1 MKKLMPFLS
10 ILAVMLMACSI
21 TVNVTPPP
29 ASPIPPATNLPVPSP
44 SVTQAPTAVPIPT
57 AAPANASCSELS
69 LYLDPALASGSTCE
83 TIPESSMEM
92 EIHPQYTE
100 LTLQGYVLGGKF
112 FPAHISIYP
121 VQRYSELL
129 PDFVPGRVTE
139 LQTLIGGGS
148 APVFAAS
155 FGSSLPLLPVFNAG
169 QVFYS
174 NYQVVPFVNGSGIRF
189 LTEYAQYTV
198 PVNNSDL
205 FYTYQG
211 LTSDGQN
218 WISAILPVNHPL
230 LPADGQNPP
239 GGLTWEDF
247 SNNYEPYITDMS
259 TQLNAQAPDSFTPT
273 LTMLDALIASIIV
286 QP

>member
-1 MKKLMPFLS
+1 MKKLIPFLS

-21 TVNVTPPP
+21 TLNVTPPP
-29 ASPIPPATNLPVPSP
+29 ASPVPPATELPMTEPP
-44 SVTQAPTAVPIPT
+44 VTQAPTAIPLPT
-57 AAPANASCSELS
+57 AAPSNVTCSGLS
-69 LYLDPALASGSTCE
+69 LHLDPALASGSTCE

-92 EIHPQYTE
+92 EIHPQHTE
-100 LTLQGYVLGGKF
+100 LNLQGYALAGKF
-112 FPAHISIYP
+112 FAAHISIFP

-129 PDFVPGRVTE
+129 PDFVPGRVAE
-139 LQTLIGGGS
+139 LQALIGGS
-148 APVFAAS
+148 PAPVFAAS

-189 LTEYAQYTV
+189 LTEYAQYTA
-198 PVNNSDL
+198 PVNNNDL
-205 FYTYQG
+205 FYTFQG
-211 LTSDGQN
+211 LTSDGHY

-239 GGLTWEDF
+239 GGQSWEDF

-259 TQLNAQAPDSFTPT
+259 EQLNSQTPESFTPA

>member
-29 ASPIPPATNLPVPSP
+29 ASPVPAVPSP
-44 SVTQAPTAVPIPT
+44 LVSSPAVTEAPTTIPIPT
-57 AAPANASCSELS
+57 AIPANTTCNELS

-92 EIHPQYTE
+92 EIHPQHTE
-100 LTLQGYVLGGKF
+100 LTLQGYVLAGKF
-112 FPAHISIYP
+112 FTAHISIYP
-121 VQRYSELL
+121 VPRYSELL
-129 PDFVPGRVTE
+129 PDVVPGRVTE
-139 LQTLIGGGS
+139 LQALIGGS
-148 APVFAAS
+148 PAPVFSTS
-155 FGSSLPLLPVFNAG
+155 FGSSLPFLPVFNAG

-189 LTEYAQYTV
+189 LTEYAQYTA
-198 PVNNSDL
+198 PVNNNDL

-211 LTSDGQN
+211 LTGDGQH
-218 WISAILPVNHPL
+218 WISAILPINHPL

-239 GGLTWEDF
+239 GGQSWEDF
-247 SNNYEPYITDMS
+247 SSTYETYITKMA

-273 LTMLDALIASIIV
+273 LSMLDALIASITI